1 MKKKI
6 LSILTAAAC
15 CLSLAGCNG
24 NTSGTSTPANS
35 TPASTPAN
43 STPADSGTASNET
56 IDLRVWGP
64 EEDQALLVELTND
77 FKAAHPDQTFNIE
90 IGVQSEAQT
99 KDTVLT
105 DISAAADV
113 YAYASDQLNELVNAG
128 ALAKLDDLNDAL
140 VNISGKSIDDIK
152 AANTEGSVKACT
164 KNDALYSFPLG
175 AGNNIFMFY
184 DSKVINEKDV
194 ETWDSLL
201 EAAGNASKKVG
212 MTLATGWYN
221 GGFFLG
227 SGFTASMNDDG
238 TTNIDWNGTSST
250 GIKGTDVVEG
260 IINIA
265 SHPAFMAVNE
275 GDNANQIAAGSLCAI
290 VTGSWDVSAVQAAWG
305 DDFGVAKLPTFT
317 VAGQQVQQGCFSSF
331 KNMGVNAMSKQL
343 GWAAVLAE
351 FLTNEENQIKRY
363 DARQLAPTNINA
375 GSNEK
380 VTADKVVSASVA
392 QDTVAGFIQDVGS
405 NYWSP
410 TQTFGAMIA
419 LGELKSGD
427 TEGIQKALDTMVEGV
442 TAPLT

>member
-24 NTSGTSTPANS
+24 NTSSTTTSTPANS
-35 TPASTPAN
+35 TPTESTPA
-43 STPADSGTASNET
+43 SAPSNET
-56 IDLRVWGP
+56 IELRVWGP
-64 EEDQALLVELTND
+64 EEDQKLLTELVAD
-77 FKAAHPDQTFNIE
+77 FQKAHPDQTFNIQ
-90 IGVQSEAQT
+90 IGVESESTA
-99 KDTVLT
+99 KDTILT

-113 YAYASDQLNELVNAG
+113 FAFADDQLNELVNAK
-128 ALAKLDDLNDAL
+128 AVANLNDLNDAL
-140 VNISGKSIDDIK
+140 VAQAGKSIDDIK
-152 AANTEGSVKACT
+152 AANTEGSVAACT
-164 KNDALYSFPLG
+164 RNDTLYAFPLG
-175 AGNNIFMFY
+175 AGNNLMMFY
-184 DSKVINEKDV
+184 DASVINEKDV
-194 ETWDSLL
+194 ESWDTLL
-201 EAAGNASKKVG
+201 EAAGNAGKKVG

-227 SGFTASMNDDG
+227 SGFTASLNDDG

-260 IINIA
+260 MLKIA
-265 SHPAFMAVNE
+265 THPAFMAVNE
-275 GDNANQIAAGSLCAI
+275 GDIANQIAAGSLCAI
-290 VTGSWDVSAVQAAWG
+290 VTGSWDVQAAEAAWG
-305 DDFGVAKLPTFT
+305 DFGVAKLPTFA
-317 VAGQQVQQGCFSSF
+317 VAGQQVQQGCFSGF

-363 DARQLAPTNINA
+363 DARQLAPTNLKAAENDNVS
-375 GSNEK
+375 SN
-380 VTADKVVSASVA
+380 KVVAASVA
-392 QDTVAGFIQDVGS
+392 QDAAGGFIQDVGS

-427 TEGIQKALDTMVEGV
+427 TDGIQKALDTMVEGV
-442 TAPLT
+442 CAPLT